1 MFGLN
6 VEQMNLEQKDIG
18 LSIDLDKK
26 FTLDD
31 MKNLSDEDK
40 LIIIHRFQNTVRTQ
54 ASEL

>member
-1 MFGLN
+1 
-6 VEQMNLEQKDIG
+6 MNLEQKDIG
-18 LSIDLDKK
+18 FSIDLDKK

-40 LIIIHRFQNTVRTQ
+40 LIIIQRFQNTVRTQ